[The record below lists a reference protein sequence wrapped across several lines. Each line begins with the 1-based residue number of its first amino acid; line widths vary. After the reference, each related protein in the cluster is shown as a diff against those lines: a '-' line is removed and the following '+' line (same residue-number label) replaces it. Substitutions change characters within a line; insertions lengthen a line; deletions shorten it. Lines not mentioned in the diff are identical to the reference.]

1 MRIAILTQPLRANY
15 GGILQAYALQY
26 TLKKLGHNSTIIEQE
41 YIQPIK
47 YFKLLFDIPKRLY
60 TKYILKKREYIFS
73 EHINNKH
80 QIERRKYTSSFITK
94 YIQNCFTKGY
104 NSIDINQYD
113 AFIVGSD
120 QVWRPLYNWGNIDK
134 MFLSFIPKESDLK
147 RISYAA
153 SFGTSE
159 WEFTP
164 EQTAVCTKLLSRFDA
179 VSVREQEGIDLCR
192 EFLKRNDAVCVLD
205 PTLLHDKAVY
215 ENLCKEVPAI
225 DKNTLCAYILDLSDD
240 IRQRLE
246 NIATEKGLNL
256 KIVSADNNCTLTVP
270 EWIAMFRDAE
280 CIVTDSFH
288 GTAFSIIFNKEFYS
302 IANIGRG
309 RSRFISLLSQFDL
322 TSRLY
327 NSIDE
332 IRLNNDVINWDSV
345 NEKRNTLIQDSINF
359 ITSNLFINAQNISHC
374 SCI

>member
-179 VSVREQEGIDLCR
+179 VSVREKDGIDLCR

-205 PTLLHDKAVY
+205 PTLLHYKAVY
-215 ENLCKEVPAI
+215 ENLCKDIPAI
-225 DKNTLCAYILDLSDD
+225 EENTLCAYILDLNEDV
-240 IRQRLE
+240 RQKLE

-288 GTAFSIIFNKEFYS
+288 GTAFSIIFNKEFFS

-309 RSRFISLLSQFDL
+309 RSRFTSLLSQFDL

-327 NSIDE
+327 SSVNE
-332 IRLNNDVINWDSV
+332 IRFNNDVINWDSV
-345 NEKRNTLIQDSINF
+345 NEKRNALIQDSIR
-359 ITSNLFINAQNISHC
+359 FINSNI
-374 SCI
+374 I